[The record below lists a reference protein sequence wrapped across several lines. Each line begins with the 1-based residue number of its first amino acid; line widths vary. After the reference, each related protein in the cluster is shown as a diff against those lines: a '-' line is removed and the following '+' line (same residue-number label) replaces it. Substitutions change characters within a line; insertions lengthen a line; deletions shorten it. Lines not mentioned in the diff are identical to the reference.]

1 MTLPMI
7 LAPLFVE
14 VILTFLLVFW
24 LATLRVPIITR
35 GAIKAQDV
43 DLRQPNWPRHMLQVG
58 NSFSNQFEAPV
69 LFYVLTVLAIITKHA
84 DILFVVLAWIFVLSR
99 IAHAVVHVTTNN
111 LQQRGPLFGVG
122 LLVLAIMWL
131 IFIVK
136 IMLGLP

>member
-1 MTLPMI
+1 
-7 LAPLFVE
+7 
-14 VILTFLLVFW
+14 
-24 LATLRVPIITR
+24 
-35 GAIKAQDV
+35 
-43 DLRQPNWPRHMLQVG
+43 
-58 NSFSNQFEAPV
+58 
-69 LFYVLTVLAIITKHA
+69 
-84 DILFVVLAWIFVLSR
+84 VLSR

>member
-43 DLRQPNWPRHMLQVG
+43 DLRQPKWPRHMLQVG
-58 NSFSNQFEAPV
+58 NSVSNQFEAPV

-122 LLVLAIMWL
+122 LLVLAVMWL